1 MRPTCLHVRAHI
13 YCLEIRIRKDADCLY
28 EIVFGDNMQ
37 RDEAKRNRAGE
48 GGLAT
53 SEAQSVR

>member
-1 MRPTCLHVRAHI
+1 MRPTCLHVRAHN
-13 YCLEIRIRKDADCLY
+13 YCLEIRIRKDTDCLY

>member
-37 RDEAKRNRAGE
+37 RDEAKHNRAGE

-53 SEAQSVR
+53 SEA